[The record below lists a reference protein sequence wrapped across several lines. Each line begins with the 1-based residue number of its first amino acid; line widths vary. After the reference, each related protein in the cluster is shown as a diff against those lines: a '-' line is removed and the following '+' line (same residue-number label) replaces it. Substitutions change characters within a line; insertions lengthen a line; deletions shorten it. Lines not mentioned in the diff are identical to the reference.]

1 MKVYVV
7 FVNSR
12 GSHYAEDCDVIEKI
26 FLSREAAEKF
36 VMSDPVN
43 DMFSKVEVAGC
54 PGVSWYYFMEYPAY
68 RIEEHEIE
76 D

>member
-1 MKVYVV
+1 MKIYVV
-7 FVNSR
+7 YNCYESWVER
-12 GSHYAEDCDVIEKI
+12 LEKI

-43 DMFSKVEVAGC
+43 DMFSKVEVADC
-54 PGVSWYYFMEYPAY
+54 PGITWYYFMETPEY
-68 RIEEHEIE
+68 RIAGYCAE

>member
-7 FVNSR
+7 FANSR

-26 FLSREAAEKF
+26 FLSREAAEGY
-36 VMSDPVN
+36 VCDDRMSDT
-43 DMFSKVEVAGC
+43 FRKVEVAGC

-68 RIEEHEIE
+68 RIEEHTVE

>member
-7 FVNSR
+7 YNCYESWADR
-12 GSHYAEDCDVIEKI
+12 LEKI

-43 DMFSKVEVAGC
+43 DMFSKVEVADC
-54 PGVSWYYFMEYPAY
+54 PGITWYYFMETPVY
-68 RIEEHEIE
+68 RIEEYCAE